1 MKIEWSQPARD
12 DLAQIHAHI
21 AADSPRYARQFSE
34 RIIGAVRKL
43 HEFPLIGRKVPEA
56 DLDNVRE
63 LIFQNYRIIYHRRT
77 PPVRLE
83 RDARQPRSD
92 STIQSALGNR
102 VTIPGTCWYQIA

>member
-1 MKIEWSQPARD
+1 MKVEWSQPARD
-12 DLAQIHAHI
+12 DLAQIRAHI

-63 LIFQNYRIIYHRRT
+63 LIFQNYRIIYHVEEHHLFVLSVT
-77 PPVRLE
+77 HGS
-83 RDARQPRSD
+83 RDLTRQSNQPWE
-92 STIQSALGNR
+92 IG
-102 VTIPGTCWYQIA
+102 